1 MVCHSIMYNET
12 KGQLLGRTKKMSGLL
27 WRSENEG
34 DELSKVQP
42 NLFILFIKRRG
53 VYFIN
58 KF

>member
-42 NLFILFIKRRG
+42 NLFILFIKRIG